1 MTSDTDQTEPVSE
14 RAGRSGPSEQSERLR
29 DLVVGARVVLWDFDG
44 PVCRLFAGYSADRV
58 AGELVDWLEGLGLKE
73 LLTQEEQVHPDPHVL
88 LGAVNRRRHRSDLVA
103 DFEERLTREEL
114 RAVATAWPTAYAD
127 PLIRTWSALDVGLA
141 ITTNNSPRV
150 VSEYLATRGL
160 LDCFAPHIYGRTQ
173 ELHLL
178 KPDPYCLN
186 RALSAMGVAPAQAPD
201 GRRHHLRPD
210 RRPPGRGALPGLRPQ
225 RAEGE
230 GPPGRGRGD
239 GRALPGA
246 GAAAALGD
254 GGTGTGPHLTGP
266 RRSHTCSRVR
276 HLVGRRGGVR
286 RGSTGTAGATGVP
299 FSHSCTSARVQG
311 ERKTVDVA

>member
-1 MTSDTDQTEPVSE
+1 MTSETDQTEPVGG
-14 RAGRSGPSEQSERLR
+14 RTRRSGQSGQTERSESLR
-29 DLVVGARVVLWDFDG
+29 DLVAGARVVLWDFDG
-44 PVCRLFAGYSADRV
+44 PICRLFAGYSADRV

-186 RALSAMGVAPAQAPD
+186 RALNAMGVAPPQALMVGD
-201 GRRHHLRPD
+201 TTSDLTAARR
-210 RRPPGRGALPGLRPQ
+210 A
-225 RAEGE
+225 
-230 GPPGRGRGD
+230 
-239 GRALPGA
+239 
-246 GAAAALGD
+246 
-254 GGTGTGPHLTGP
+254 
-266 RRSHTCSRVR
+266 
-276 HLVGRRGGVR
+276 
-286 RGSTGTAGATGVP
+286 GVP
-299 FSHSCTSARVQG
+299 FLGYGHN
-311 ERKTVDVA
+311 ERKAKILQEAGAETVVHSLEPVLRLLWEAAGPART

>member
-14 RAGRSGPSEQSERLR
+14 RAGQPGPSEQSEQFEQFEQSERLR

-44 PVCRLFAGYSADRV
+44 PICRLFAGYSADRV

-186 RALSAMGVAPAQAPD
+186 RALSAMGVAPAQALMVGD
-201 GRRHHLRPD
+201 TTSDLTAARR
-210 RRPPGRGALPGLRPQ
+210 A
-225 RAEGE
+225 
-230 GPPGRGRGD
+230 
-239 GRALPGA
+239 
-246 GAAAALGD
+246 
-254 GGTGTGPHLTGP
+254 
-266 RRSHTCSRVR
+266 
-276 HLVGRRGGVR
+276 
-286 RGSTGTAGATGVP
+286 GVP
-299 FSHSCTSARVQG
+299 FLGYGHN
-311 ERKTVDVA
+311 ERKAKILQEAGAETVVHSLEPVLRLLWETKGPGPAGT